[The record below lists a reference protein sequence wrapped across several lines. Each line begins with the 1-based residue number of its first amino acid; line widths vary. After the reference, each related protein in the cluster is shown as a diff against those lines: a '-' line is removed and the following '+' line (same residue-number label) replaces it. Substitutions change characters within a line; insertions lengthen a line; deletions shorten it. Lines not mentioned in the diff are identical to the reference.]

1 MTSLPPPTYYF
12 NGIYFNPAFYNP
24 SSLGLTTST
33 ANALYLRKTYADTA
47 TAQETFSGGILTT
60 LVNASTGTLTIGNND
75 PLNIGFGNS
84 RAGAVINLG
93 AGTGNVNIANNISS
107 TVRMGTSTDGINFQ
121 FDNMN
126 IINPINN
133 YSFMNAQTS
142 GILNIGNGAR
152 TATGSINIG
161 SGSGATANP
170 ITIGGASSALTL
182 NGGAI
187 TIGNGFGT
195 TSLNGTTTIAN
206 LAINNVDRAPASSGA
221 LTIASTNATS
231 LVLGNATTC
240 NTSNL
245 GTFTSTGIITANSG
259 ISTGSVDPTA
269 AGAIFSLASGQ
280 TAGVLNIGTG
290 NRSIAGA
297 IHIGDGSGATAV
309 PITIGGSGSLT
320 TIGGGLTV
328 NGVLS
333 MGTGKAITLQSTTGY
348 VGPVS
353 GQLGYRSA
361 ISLSATTATGG
372 AAGLSGFPTDLANF
386 TLPVGVFII
395 EAYSQINT
403 ASLTYDW
410 TFSNAS
416 ATLGNTAGGYV
427 GAASGTQRTTF
438 VISNSTSAT
447 WYWGARSNVSSV
459 AYAYMSIYL
468 TRIA

>member
-33 ANALYLRKTYADTA
+33 ANSLYLRKTYADTA

-60 LVNASTGTLTIGNND
+60 SVNASTGTLIIGNND

-93 AGTGNVNIANNISS
+93 NGTGNLNLGNNDGG
-107 TVRMGTSTDGINFQ
+107 TVRIGSSANGMNYQ

-126 IINPINN
+126 LITSTNN
-133 YSFMNAQTS
+133 YSLLSTQTS
-142 GILNIGNGAR
+142 GILNIGTGAR
-152 TATGSINIG
+152 TTAGSINIG

-245 GTFTSTGIITANSG
+245 GTFTSTGSIIANGG
-259 ISTGSVDPTA
+259 ITSTNVEPIAVANTLNLA
-269 AGAIFSLASGQ
+269 ATQ
-280 TAGVLNIGTG
+280 TTGVLNIGTG
-290 NRSIAGA
+290 ARLLTGGGGGIN
-297 IHIGDGSGATAV
+297 IGTGSGAILN
-309 PITIGGSGSLT
+309 PITIGGTASPISL
-320 TIGGGLTV
+320 
-328 NGVLS
+328 
-333 MGTGKAITLQSTTGY
+333 

-353 GQLGYRSA
+353 LSKPLILGSA
-361 ISLSATTATGG
+361 PSASTLLGFLYSSSVNNIASSASPWTILSIPILTAGIYIFALEIQSTYGPIAQFQMELTGINVPQSNFG
-372 AAGLSGFPTDLANF
+372 KSELLLGSVLTSSGTVIVNC
-386 TLPVGVFII
+386 
-395 EAYSQINT
+395 T
-403 ASLTYDW
+403 ASTY
-410 TFSNAS
+410 TMKITYS
-416 ATLGNTAGGYV
+416 ATL
-427 GAASGTQRTTF
+427 
-438 VISNSTSAT
+438 
-447 WYWGARSNVSSV
+447 SSV
-459 AYAYMSIYL
+459 FANMNAV
-468 TRIA
+468 RIA